1 MNTKNTLLPSPSLK
15 YMRVSD
21 CLMAARGVI
30 ISDIQF
36 LDGFCGFP
44 QTTDGQED
52 SENCVD
58 GVALSGASAFS

>member
-1 MNTKNTLLPSPSLK
+1 
-15 YMRVSD
+15 MRVSD
-21 CLMAARGVI
+21 CLMAAHGVI